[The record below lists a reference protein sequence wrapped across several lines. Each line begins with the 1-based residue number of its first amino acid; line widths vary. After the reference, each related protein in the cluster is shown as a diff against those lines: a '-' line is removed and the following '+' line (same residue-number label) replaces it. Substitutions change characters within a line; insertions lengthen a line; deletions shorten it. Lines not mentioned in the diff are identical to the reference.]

1 MKRWA
6 GKEPEAKLLKLGIK
20 FYEFGVKVNIKK
32 INGYST
38 LHDAKIAGK
47 LTNCETLMEVKNV
60 SVNFENEPMMDIYIF
75 ETNQMLD
82 QLEQVI
88 ISSEKQGGFSDEN
101 VSEIFRFMH
110 TIKGSSAMM
119 LFNSIE
125 RVAHT
130 VEDIFYFIREQKPES
145 LDYSAISDLVLECVD
160 FIKTEIEK
168 IAAKNEPDGDAE
180 PIIQTL
186 KSFLDD
192 MKKGFSDGEIKDKPT
207 ETKPKQYYIPQE
219 KNPTISLSACYH
231 ALVFFQDDCMME
243 NIRAYTLVLGLM
255 DMVEEIYFSPADIAD
270 NPETAIEIRE
280 MGFEIYLKSDVG
292 YEMIKAYFDKCIF
305 ADRLSVREVDEG
317 ALKTFQNK
325 LESISA
331 AQPQPPQSDLG
342 KELITDIKTKTNGAP
357 EKNNGTNGTNGNGS
371 NGQAM
376 ISVNVD
382 RLDKL
387 MNLVGELV
395 ISESMVT
402 QSPDV
407 EKIESENFH
416 KASLELHKITEE
428 LQDMVMTIRMVSL
441 TNTFMKMNRIV
452 RDMCKKLNKDV
463 VLEFSGEQT
472 EVDKNIIEHIS
483 DPLMHVIRNAID
495 HGIEDDN
502 ERLAKGKDQV
512 GHILLEAKNM
522 GSDVLIIVKD
532 DGQGLSR
539 EKIIEKA
546 KINGILDKPE
556 EEMTDKEVYKLILLP
571 GFSTNEAITE
581 YSGRGVG
588 MDVVVKNLESIGGIA
603 LVDSEPDRGTT
614 ITMKIP
620 LTLAIVEGMN
630 IGVGRSRYTIPIT
643 TISESFRPQESD
655 CFKDPDENEMVMIR
669 GKCYPILRLHEHY
682 QIKNAQTDLT
692 KGILIMVEEDEKQ
705 ICLFADELLGQ
716 QQVVVKSLPHYVTTM
731 KKINGLAGCTLLA
744 DGSISLIMDI
754 GGFTGLRIQ

>member
-1 MKRWA
+1 M
-6 GKEPEAKLLKLGIK
+6 
-20 FYEFGVKVNIKK
+20 
-32 INGYST
+32 
-38 LHDAKIAGK
+38 
-47 LTNCETLMEVKNV
+47 
-60 SVNFENEPMMDIYIF
+60 
-75 ETNQMLD
+75 
-82 QLEQVI
+82 
-88 ISSEKQGGFSDEN
+88 GGFSDEN

-130 VEDIFYFIREQKPES
+130 VEDIFYFIREQKPTA

-160 FIKTEIEK
+160 FIKLEVEK
-168 IAAKNEPDGDAE
+168 ITDKNEPDGDAE
-180 PIIQTL
+180 PLIQSL
-186 KSFLDD
+186 KGLLDG
-192 MKKGFSDGEIKDKPT
+192 MKTEFSVDEIK
-207 ETKPKQYYIPQE
+207 EKPKETAPEQYYIPQE
-219 KNPTISLSACYH
+219 KNPAISLNACYH

-280 MGFEIYLKSDVG
+280 MGFEIYMKSDAG
-292 YEMIKAYFDKCIF
+292 YEMIKAYFDKSIF
-305 ADRLSVREVDEG
+305 AERLSVREVDEG
-317 ALKTFQNK
+317 TLKTFQNK
-325 LESISA
+325 LQA
-331 AQPQPPQSDLG
+331 ASPSVPKIPEIDLS
-342 KELITDIKTKTNGAP
+342 KDPILNEQAKTNGEM
-357 EKNNGTNGTNGNGS
+357 EKNTSTNGS
-371 NGQAM
+371 NGQTM

-382 RLDKL
+382 KLDML

-407 EKIESENFH
+407 EKIEAENFH

-441 TNTFMKMNRIV
+441 SNTFMKMNRIV
-452 RDMCKKLNKDV
+452 RDMCKKLNKEV
-463 VLEFSGEQT
+463 VLEFAGEHT

-495 HGIEDDN
+495 HGIENED
-502 ERLAKGKDQV
+502 ERLSKGKDKV
-512 GHILLEAKNM
+512 GHIFLEAKNM
-522 GSDVLIIVKD
+522 GSDVLIVVKD
-532 DGQGLSR
+532 DGRGLSR

-546 KINGILDKPE
+546 KKNGILEKAE
-556 EEMTDKEVYKLILLP
+556 EEMTDKEIYKLILLP
-571 GFSTNEAITE
+571 GFSTNDSITE

-603 LVDSEPDRGTT
+603 VVDSEPDRGTT

-630 IGVGRSRYTIPIT
+630 ISVGQSRYTIPIT

-655 CFKDPDENEMVMIR
+655 CFRDPDENEMVMIR
-669 GKCYPILRLHEHY
+669 GKCYPVLRLHEHY
-682 QIKNAQTDLT
+682 KIKNAQTDLT

-731 KKINGLAGCTLLA
+731 KRINGLAGCTLLA

>member
-1 MKRWA
+1 
-6 GKEPEAKLLKLGIK
+6 
-20 FYEFGVKVNIKK
+20 
-32 INGYST
+32 
-38 LHDAKIAGK
+38 
-47 LTNCETLMEVKNV
+47 V

-82 QLEQVI
+82 QLEQAI
-88 ISSEKQGGFSDEN
+88 ISSEKQGGFSAEN
-101 VSEIFRFMH
+101 ISEIFRFMH

-119 LFNSIE
+119 LFNTIE
-125 RVAHT
+125 TVAHT
-130 VEDIFYFIREQKPES
+130 VEDVFYFIREQKPEQ
-145 LDYSAISDLVLECVD
+145 LDYSGISDLGLECVD
-160 FIKTEIEK
+160 FIKIEVEK
-168 IAAKNEPDGDAE
+168 ITNKNEPDGDAE
-180 PIIQTL
+180 TLIETL
-186 KSFLDD
+186 KIFLDG
-192 MKKGFSDGEIKDKPT
+192 MKAKFDGAEIKDKP
-207 ETKPKQYYIPQE
+207 ETTKAKQYYIPQE
-219 KNPTISLSACYH
+219 KNPAISLSACYH

-280 MGFEIYLKSDVG
+280 MGFEVYMKSDVG

-305 ADRLSVREVDEG
+305 ADRLSVREVDEK
-317 ALKTFQNK
+317 ALKAFQ
-325 LESISA
+325 
-331 AQPQPPQSDLG
+331 
-342 KELITDIKTKTNGAP
+342 KELKVAKPAMPQASLIDLSA
-357 EKNNGTNGTNGNGS
+357 EKNSKFASNEVTRKPNGSNGNGA

-382 RLDKL
+382 KLDKL

-407 EKIESENFH
+407 ENIESENFH

-428 LQDMVMTIRMVSL
+428 LQDMVMAIRMVSL
-441 TNTFMKMNRIV
+441 SNTFMKMNRIV
-452 RDMCKKLNKDV
+452 RDMCKKLNKEIV
-463 VLEFSGEQT
+463 MEFIGEQT

-483 DPLMHVIRNAID
+483 DPLMHVIRNSID
-495 HGIEDDN
+495 HGIEDED
-502 ERLAKGKDQV
+502 ERLAKGKDKV
-512 GHILLEAKNM
+512 GHIILEAKNM

-532 DGQGLSR
+532 DGQGLSK

-546 KINGILDKPE
+546 KKNGILEKSE
-556 EEMTDKEVYKLILLP
+556 EELTDREIYKLILLP

-588 MDVVVKNLESIGGIA
+588 MDVVVKNLESIGGVV
-603 LVDSEPDRGTT
+603 LVESEPNRGTT

-630 IGVGRSRYTIPIT
+630 ISVGRSRYTIPIT
-643 TISESFRPQESD
+643 TISESFRPQAGD
-655 CFKDPDENEMVMIR
+655 CFRDPDNNEMVMIR

-682 QIKNAQTDLT
+682 KIKNGQTDLS
-692 KGILIMVEEDEKQ
+692 KGILIMVEQDEKR
-705 ICLFADELLGQ
+705 ICIFADELLGQ
-716 QQVVVKSLPHYVTTM
+716 QQVVVKSLPHYVTST
-731 KKINGLAGCTLLA
+731 KKIIGLAGCTLLA

-754 GGFTGLRIQ
+754 GGLTGLRLQ